1 MPALSSQSGRAPLA
15 WVFFGLQG
23 RISRRIYWLAY
34 LFLIALDSAV
44 LGQLIGGEQ
53 ASFHHAA
60 QAGWP
65 FLVLVTVY
73 CNIAVAVKRLHD
85 CGYTGLFALALFV
98 PLVNLAFSIW
108 AGILPGTPGANR
120 FGAMVDVPPP

>member
-1 MPALSSQSGRAPLA
+1 VPALSSQRGRSPLA
-15 WVFFGLQG
+15 WLFFGLQG
-23 RISRRIYWLAY
+23 RVSRRVYWLAY

-44 LGQLIGGEQ
+44 LGQVISAE
-53 ASFHHAA
+53 ASLHQSA

-65 FLVLVTVY
+65 FLVLVTLY
-73 CNIAVAVKRLHD
+73 CNFAVAVKRLHD

-108 AGILPGTPGANR
+108 VGILPGVPAANR
-120 FGAMVDVPPP
+120 FGAIVDAPPP